1 MEVTYSLFDPTGNIT
16 LLVETPISA
25 AERVAV
31 ASKLMELEPK
41 AEQVGFVSQDDAD
54 VDIRLDMAGGEFCG
68 NATMSAAALAVMRS
82 GRTPKQGDPIGVTVR
97 SSGASGPV
105 TVALKAESDTAYY
118 GSVIMP
124 QPRSIDDAPFTVTG
138 DGRKPVIVRFDGI
151 AHVILERPAPEG
163 ERGRSRAEAL
173 ARSWCEALGT
183 DAIGI
188 LFFERHKL
196 RLTPLVYVPAVG
208 TVCWESACGSGTTAI
223 GAYMADRTGKPVD
236 ITL

>member
-16 LLVETPISA
+16 LLVETPIPA

-31 ASKLMELEPK
+31 ASKLMELEPR

-54 VDIRLDMAGGEFCG
+54 IDIRLDMAGGEFCG

-151 AHVILERPAPEG
+151 AHVIQ
-163 ERGRSRAEAL
+163 
-173 ARSWCEALGT
+173 
-183 DAIGI
+183 
-188 LFFERHKL
+188 
-196 RLTPLVYVPAVG
+196 LV
-208 TVCWESACGSGTTAI
+208 
-223 GAYMADRTGKPVD
+223 
-236 ITL
+236 